1 MPPAR
6 SALPSSL
13 AGMAANT
20 FSSAAEQHSDDGK
33 LTGVTPVHQMGN
45 QRISL
50 ALDLFLARC
59 MKVELKQLVVAR
71 SDLDIAACAQ
81 VKLDRM
87 SVIESDGREVAL
99 FGPLDVNGRTC
110 LPRAWRLFPQLF
122 ARRRSSLSSRRTELG
137 TLGSATNAVMPDL
150 RFVIPDLRLVIPA
163 PDQSLPRARS
173 GVRGFNIRDPVPHHH
188 WIAAQGRNDKSGPQ

>member
-1 MPPAR
+1 
-6 SALPSSL
+6 
-13 AGMAANT
+13 
-20 FSSAAEQHSDDGK
+20 
-33 LTGVTPVHQMGN
+33 
-45 QRISL
+45 
-50 ALDLFLARC
+50 

-163 PDQSLPRARS
+163 PDQ
-173 GVRGFNIRDPVPHHH
+173 VRGFNIRDPVPHHH
-188 WIAAQGRNDKSGPQ
+188 WIAGQARNELCF

>member
-1 MPPAR
+1 
-6 SALPSSL
+6 
-13 AGMAANT
+13 
-20 FSSAAEQHSDDGK
+20 
-33 LTGVTPVHQMGN
+33 
-45 QRISL
+45 
-50 ALDLFLARC
+50 

-87 SVIESDGREVAL
+87 SVIESDGREIAL

-163 PDQSLPRARS
+163 PDQ
-173 GVRGFNIRDPVPHHH
+173 VRGFNIRDPVPHHH
-188 WIAAQGRNDKSGPQ
+188 WIADQVRNDKSGPQ